1 MSGRS
6 NTELSATAPDE
17 LAGRHAQSIVLD
29 DHLSD
34 LPRLDLIKLDIE
46 GHEPAALRGL
56 TRLVTRHTPTLLLE
70 FNPGCLERQGET
82 PADLLE
88 WLFARYTRVRAVSH
102 FGDDVWFD
110 DAEALLA
117 FWTRRATEV
126 TEAGKAPEGH
136 LHFDLVT
143 SSPWG
148 FAPNPPRGALCA
160 PGRRRS
166 SAAC

>member
-56 TRLVTRHTPTLLLE
+56 ARLVKRHRPTLLTE
-70 FNPGCLERQGET
+70 FNPRCLRQQGED
-82 PADLLE
+82 PNRFLG
-88 WLFARYTRVRAVSH
+88 WLFDRYAGVRAISH
-102 FGDDVWFD
+102 FGDDAWFSNAD
-110 DAEALLA
+110 RLTRFHA
-117 FWTRRATEV
+117 RRADELAAEGRV
-126 TEAGKAPEGH
+126 PEGLLH
-136 LHFDLVT
+136 LDLVT
-143 SSPWG
+143 D
-148 FAPNPPRGALCA
+148 RGPATDDN
-160 PGRRRS
+160 RTD
-166 SAAC
+166 